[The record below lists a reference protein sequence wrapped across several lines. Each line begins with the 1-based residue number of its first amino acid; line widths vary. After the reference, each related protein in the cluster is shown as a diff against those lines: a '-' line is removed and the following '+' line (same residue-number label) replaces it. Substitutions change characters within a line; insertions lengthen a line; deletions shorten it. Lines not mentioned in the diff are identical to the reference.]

1 MKQKFLIGL
10 ILLGC
15 SSFLCAENTDDNNS
29 IKVDSYTDE
38 AIYLEQTSPRL
49 QKIKEKERKLKLFPK
64 QHSEVMNMCT
74 TLKLDTLAEQACKEF
89 EDNGDRLKEELQE
102 VKSEE
107 YVEIQKPDIIEIKH
121 PIKKLQE
128 VKEALILEP

>member
-1 MKQKFLIGL
+1 MKQKILIGL

-38 AIYLEQTSPRL
+38 AIYLEQIPPRL
-49 QKIKEKERKLKLFPK
+49 QKIKEKERKLKLLSK
-64 QHSEVMNMCT
+64 QHSEVMNMCA
-74 TLKLDTLAEQACKEF
+74 TLKLDALAEQACKEF

-128 VKEALILEP
+128 IKEVLSLEP